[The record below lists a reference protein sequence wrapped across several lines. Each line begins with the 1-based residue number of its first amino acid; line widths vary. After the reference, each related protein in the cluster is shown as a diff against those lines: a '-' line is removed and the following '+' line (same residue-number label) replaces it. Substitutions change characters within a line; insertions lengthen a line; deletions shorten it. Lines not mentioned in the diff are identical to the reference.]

1 MLSPLQLSSVPR
13 LGTEIPYQ
21 TPAWYSREREMR
33 EKERKKEREGGRERE
48 REKERKLNALQRS
61 YGIEDFSMPYMASK
75 SIDVTIEF
83 S

>member
-1 MLSPLQLSSVPR
+1 M
-13 LGTEIPYQ
+13 GTD
-21 TPAWYSREREMR
+21 ER
-33 EKERKKEREGGRERE
+33 KKKRKKERKGGRKGERE